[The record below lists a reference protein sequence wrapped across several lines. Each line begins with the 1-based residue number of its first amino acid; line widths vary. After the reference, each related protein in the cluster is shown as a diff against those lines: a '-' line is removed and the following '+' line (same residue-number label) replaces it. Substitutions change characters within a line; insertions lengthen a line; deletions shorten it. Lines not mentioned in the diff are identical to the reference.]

1 MGILSKSSTASI
13 NRGFDYYKR
22 KKVISFTPINEES
35 FKGKVS
41 GSDSNTYDVIIN
53 KEHTS
58 KCLCNCPFAFGTRK
72 ICKHMVAMFF
82 TIFPEEAKEYEK
94 NILERQKEEE
104 RIYKE
109 MLKRQKERKERIT
122 KYVNKLSKKE
132 LQEQLIHFMLLSE
145 SDYYDEDED
154 FFYNGDEFYY
164 DDDCMD
170 EFEEDEIEDNYP
182 QVLLSKV
189 VDAFEQITDFN
200 KVYFNTITNDIY
212 EISYAYP
219 DEMNKEVENLLYE
232 YNDKIIALPSR
243 FELNNYQTMVDFIDE
258 IPQEDIANQLY
269 NSIKGKGAFS
279 RFKST
284 LNKLNITNKWYTFK
298 QKELVKKAKD
308 FLIDNEIDFIDD

>member
-1 MGILSKSSTASI
+1 
-13 NRGFDYYKR
+13 
-22 KKVISFTPINEES
+22 
-35 FKGKVS
+35 
-41 GSDSNTYDVIIN
+41 
-53 KEHTS
+53 
-58 KCLCNCPFAFGTRK
+58 
-72 ICKHMVAMFF
+72 MVAMFF

-212 EISYAYP
+212 EISYAYQ
-219 DEMNKEVENLLYE
+219 MK
-232 YNDKIIALPSR
+232 
-243 FELNNYQTMVDFIDE
+243 
-258 IPQEDIANQLY
+258 
-269 NSIKGKGAFS
+269 
-279 RFKST
+279 
-284 LNKLNITNKWYTFK
+284 
-298 QKELVKKAKD
+298 
-308 FLIDNEIDFIDD
+308 

>member
-41 GSDSNTYDVIIN
+41 GSDSNTYDVIVN

-94 NILERQKEEE
+94 NILE
-104 RIYKE
+104 
-109 MLKRQKERKERIT
+109 RQKERKERIT

-284 LNKLNITNKWYTFK
+284 LNKLNITNNWYTF
-298 QKELVKKAKD
+298 
-308 FLIDNEIDFIDD
+308 

>member
-1 MGILSKSSTASI
+1 
-13 NRGFDYYKR
+13 
-22 KKVISFTPINEES
+22 
-35 FKGKVS
+35 
-41 GSDSNTYDVIIN
+41 
-53 KEHTS
+53 
-58 KCLCNCPFAFGTRK
+58 
-72 ICKHMVAMFF
+72 MVAMFF

-219 DEMNKEVENLLYE
+219 DEMNKEIENLLYE

-284 LNKLNITNKWYTFK
+284 LNKLNLTNKWYTFK